1 MNGQADGQ
9 LAGEREAE
17 AGAAAHVLPGG
28 EVPRAAPAPLTT
40 GASQEDL
47 TDEPLTPGGI
57 FCFTIRQNW
66 ICFLYS

>member
-28 EVPRAAPAPLTT
+28 EVPRAAPAPPATKRVRKNT
-40 GASQEDL
+40 NVGG
-47 TDEPLTPGGI
+47 TYNEPFAAKKKKKNG
-57 FCFTIRQNW
+57 
-66 ICFLYS
+66 